1 MLSLFRTNQ
10 AYAGLLLF
18 IYALV
23 LWLPLFFGGDAVP
36 TEITGDGIWGTWT
49 VGLFEGQ
56 PVLAVFATI
65 LLVGFQ
71 GIQLNAWAARHQ
83 LSRVVTQFPGLFM
96 VLTTALVLSFHPFSS
111 FLFANLFMLF
121 GLLSIGR
128 LYKKEEPAVAL
139 FNAGAWLG
147 VASLFRPEYLL
158 FIPAFIAGIGILR
171 RIEFTRVL
179 QLITG
184 VAIVYFFLF
193 VTAYFK
199 GVLADS
205 ISFQFSHFGLLSL
218 QVTSTAN
225 LIGLG
230 ILALLILGVIL
241 GYGSISMM
249 LNIEGSKNTKLLAW
263 MLASGTLILTFSG
276 TVTAANAQV
285 LVVPLGALLGLGLVS
300 MKQSRAEVVHL
311 LLFAAAMLP
320 VVLRVSW

>member
-1 MLSLFRTNQ
+1 M
-10 AYAGLLLF
+10 
-18 IYALV
+18 
-23 LWLPLFFGGDAVP
+23 
-36 TEITGDGIWGTWT
+36 
-49 VGLFEGQ
+49 GLFEGQ
-56 PVLAVFATI
+56 PVLAILATI

-83 LSRVVTQFPGLFM
+83 LSRTVTQFPGLFM
-96 VLTTALVLSFHPFSS
+96 VLITALVLSFHPFSS

-171 RIEFTRVL
+171 RIELTRVL
-179 QLITG
+179 QLIIG
-184 VAIVYFFLF
+184 VATVYFFLF

-199 GVLADS
+199 GILADS
-205 ISFQFSHFGLLSL
+205 ISVQFSHFGLLSL
-218 QVTSTAN
+218 QATSTAN

-241 GYGSISMM
+241 GYGRISMM
-249 LNIEGSKNTKLLAW
+249 LNIEGSKNTNLLAW
-263 MLASGTLILTFSG
+263 MLVSGILILVFSG

-285 LVVPLGALLGLGLVS
+285 LVVPLGALLGLGLVN

-311 LLFAAAMLP
+311 LLFVAAMLP
-320 VVLRVSW
+320 VVLEVSW